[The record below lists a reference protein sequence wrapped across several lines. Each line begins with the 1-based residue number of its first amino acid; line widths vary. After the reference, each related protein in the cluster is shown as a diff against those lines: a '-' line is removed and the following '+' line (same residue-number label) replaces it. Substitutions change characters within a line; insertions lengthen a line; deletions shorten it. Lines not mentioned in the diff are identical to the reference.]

1 MNFAPYIHGTALAS
15 CLIGL
20 MTGVA
25 RAADA
30 SAPKENAPT
39 AETNVE
45 APSPEQLEL
54 KKDKKFQQALK
65 HLTEGLPLQASK
77 LFRECLDS
85 KLSDAAKE
93 IVRPFYAES
102 LVRSGKTEEGLT
114 EWAILPDSPLKNYW
128 TATAL
133 YNKGYYTDALKKLS
147 AIPQTDA
154 LNTYALQLTAIL
166 ARNLK
171 DNQLLI
177 ETLTTLSQSPEQTVA
192 VPASILLANTL
203 IEARRYRHAEETL
216 DKLNASSNK
225 EKNSS
230 ALKAYATLLSGKLS
244 SARGDTERAITVFQ
258 DLANQK
264 ECPSKI
270 RDLASLALARAEI
283 AHEKNTLDQT
293 VKDEAAD
300 AGTGV
305 ERIIAFIGARPES
318 SVLIDA
324 FNILLKE
331 DTFQINPQAQE
342 KLSGWVSTKDEHRQ
356 PVAMYAQGS
365 ILLEN
370 GETTE
375 AYKLTLTALEKYP
388 QNEAV
393 CILALNAI
401 TALLEKNMVHEAET
415 LIAAYPGVSTGI
427 IFQQG
432 VLAFRKG
439 DYELARDYFRV
450 VESYA
455 SQQGAE
461 VALFNENLTLLH
473 AGDSKTAAALPE
485 KAENNPELKE
495 RLMFEQAHY
504 AAKRMEPQAAEL
516 LNRFIAC
523 AVTDALRIRAQLD
536 RAEVALSLNPPDL
549 KTAERIA
556 TELTATPL
564 NDEQSLQ
571 VARLNIMLAEN
582 RNEWTTAIQAC
593 RQAITLDEENK
604 YADALHLK
612 LGELLFKNGDFHE
625 VLLVLQPFPEKYP
638 DSSLRAAAL
647 FLAGK
652 AAQQSNTANALDT
665 ALNIFRTLGAEK
677 SAFAKSA
684 KIEEASILLRMGK
697 ADECIAVLDNM
708 LAVKLPRYMRL
719 LALSIQADAW
729 VTKENTN
736 SESLRKAVLLCTE
749 ILGTPNLGLTWKFK
763 ALHQRA
769 QLHERMNDFKRALDD
784 YASILAHTPVDNS
797 NSARKDWH
805 WFYNAGFASI
815 RIMCQLQN
823 WNDALAMATKLAQTS
838 GPRAREAA
846 AIARRIQL
854 EHFIWQEEPTNGHEK
869 NTQLSH

>member
-1 MNFAPYIHGTALAS
+1 MNFASYIHGTALAS
-15 CLIGL
+15 YLIGL
-20 MTGVA
+20 MAGVA
-25 RAADA
+25 HAADA
-30 SAPKENAPT
+30 GATNPDASPAKPRLAP
-39 AETNVE
+39 
-45 APSPEQLEL
+45 PSPEQLEL
-54 KKDKKFQQALK
+54 KKDKKYQQALK

-85 KLSDAAKE
+85 KLSDAAKD

-102 LVRSGKTEEGLT
+102 LVRAGKTEEGLT
-114 EWAILPDSPLKNYW
+114 EWAVLPDSPLKNYW

-133 YNKGYYTDALKKLS
+133 FNKGYYTDALKKLA
-147 AIPQTDA
+147 AIPQTDE
-154 LNTYALQLTAIL
+154 LHTYALQLTALL
-166 ARNLK
+166 ARSLK

-177 ETLTTLSQSPEQTVA
+177 ETLTTLSQSPRQA
-192 VPASILLANTL
+192 VSGPASILLANTL
-203 IEARRYRHAEETL
+203 IETRRYRHAAETL
-216 DKLNASSNK
+216 EKLKAALDK
-225 EKNSS
+225 EKTSLP
-230 ALKAYATLLSGKLS
+230 LKAYATLLSGKLS
-244 SARGDTERAITVFQ
+244 NAQGDTERAITVFHE
-258 DLANQK
+258 LANQK
-264 ECPSKI
+264 DCPSKI
-270 RDLASLALARAEI
+270 RDLACLALARAEI

-293 VKDEAAD
+293 KKDEADD

-305 ERIIAFIGARPES
+305 ERIIAFIGGRAES
-318 SVLIDA
+318 SVLMDA

-331 DTFQINPQAQE
+331 DTFQTNPQAQE
-342 KLSGWVSTKDEHRQ
+342 KLNGWVSTKYGHRQ
-356 PVAMYAQGS
+356 PVAMYAKGS
-365 ILLEN
+365 ILLDI

-375 AYKLTLTALEKYP
+375 GYELTQSALEKYP

-393 CILALNAI
+393 RALALNTI
-401 TALLEKNMVHEAET
+401 TALLEKNMAKEAES

-439 DYELARDYFRV
+439 DYELARDYFRA

-455 SQQGAE
+455 SQRGAE

-495 RLMFEQAHY
+495 RLLFEQAHY

-516 LNRFIAC
+516 LDRFIAC
-523 AVTDALRIRAQLD
+523 AATQALREQARLD
-536 RAEVALSLNPPDL
+536 RAEVALTLNPPDL
-549 KTAERIA
+549 KTAERISA
-556 TELTATPL
+556 ELSAAPL
-564 NDEQSLQ
+564 TDEQSLQ
-571 VARLNIMLAEN
+571 AARLNIMLAEN

-593 RQAITLDEENK
+593 RKAITLDAENK
-604 YADALHLK
+604 YADVLHLK

-638 DSSLRAAAL
+638 NSSLCAAAL

-665 ALNIFRTLGAEK
+665 ALNIFRTLGADK
-677 SAFAKSA
+677 SEFSQSA

-708 LAVKLPRYMRL
+708 LAAQLPRYMRL

-749 ILGTPNLGLTWKFK
+749 ILDTPNLGLTWKFK

-769 QLHERMNDFKRALDD
+769 LLHELMNEFKRALDD

-815 RIMCQLQN
+815 RIMSQLQN
-823 WNDALAMATKLAQTS
+823 WNGALAMATKLAQTS

-854 EHFIWQEEPTNGHEK
+854 EHFIWQEEPTDVHEK
-869 NTQLSH
+869 NTQHSR